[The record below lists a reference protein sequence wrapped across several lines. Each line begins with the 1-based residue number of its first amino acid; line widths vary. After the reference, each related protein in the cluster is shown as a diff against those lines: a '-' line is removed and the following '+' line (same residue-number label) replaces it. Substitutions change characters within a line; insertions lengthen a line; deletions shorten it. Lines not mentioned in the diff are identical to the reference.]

1 MMDDFELKVQAQMHF
16 NKTFGAMKAAEF
28 SVHLQE
34 TIDGLTK
41 NNMSFVETY
50 HKQVTE
56 IRSLREALAFYADI
70 TNHCLRMMNRE
81 EFEKQ
86 GSFIGGSKVSRDM
99 GKRARVALGL
109 EPAPETEE

>member
-1 MMDDFELKVQAQMHF
+1 MDDFELKVKAQMHF
-16 NKTFGAMKAAEF
+16 NEIFGAMKAAEF

-56 IRSLREALAFYADI
+56 IRSLREALAFYAAYKNWVTDDEDSYPAAWQD
-70 TNHCLRMMNRE
+70 CG
-81 EFEKQ
+81 Q
-86 GSFIGGSKVSRDM
+86 
-99 GKRARVALGL
+99 RARDARGL